1 MAASGQFRNDLFY
14 RLNVFPVVLPP
25 LRERRDDIPRLAR
38 HFAQKVARRMGRQIE
53 TIPAE
58 SMHALVQYPWPGN
71 IRELENVIERA
82 VILSPGPALH
92 INLGDLKASSPY
104 RLAEKGAADS
114 KRGQA
119 EVLSG
124 AVATL
129 ADAERDHILGVLR
142 ETGWVLGGP
151 NGAAARLAMKRT
163 TLQSKMKKLGISR
176 PR

>member
-1 MAASGQFRNDLFY
+1 MKVRRSFHSALPLCQIANQIAIAVENGLAY
-14 RLNVFPVVLPP
+14 R
-25 LRERRDDIPRLAR
+25 E
-38 HFAQKVARRMGRQIE
+38 IE
-53 TIPAE
+53 TLKNKLADA
-58 SMHALVQYPWPGN
+58 ALQRYHWPGN

-92 INLGDLKASSPY
+92 LNLGDLKSRAP
-104 RLAEKGAADS
+104 
-114 KRGQA
+114 A
-119 EVLSG
+119 EVPSG
-124 AVATL
+124 ATVTL